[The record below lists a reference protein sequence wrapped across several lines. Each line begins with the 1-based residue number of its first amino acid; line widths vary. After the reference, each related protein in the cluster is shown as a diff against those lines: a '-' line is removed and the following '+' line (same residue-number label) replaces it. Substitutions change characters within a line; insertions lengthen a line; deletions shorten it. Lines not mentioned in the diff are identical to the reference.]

1 MVFLQFVHFTST
13 FTCYTGCEKGRK
25 VGCIMKK
32 IKAILFDKDGTLMDF
47 HSIWIKVAEELVA
60 ELIEL
65 HQLPQSLQVTILEE
79 IGVEGAYVHPRSVL
93 AAGTSL
99 DIAKIC
105 CKYIPSVKEGDMHQW
120 ISGNLFTLMYE
131 HRSHMRMTADLPK
144 VLQTLKEKGFILG
157 VVTADDFAPTE
168 LFLRQCQLEVFFDYI
183 IASDTFLAQKP
194 DKQIVESFC
203 EKFGLDPGEVVV
215 VGDTP
220 TDLHL
225 AKNSG
230 ACYAIG
236 VLSGTGD
243 RQTLAPLADIIL
255 DSVGNFISDSG
266 ELIWEREKSNL

>member
-1 MVFLQFVHFTST
+1 M
-13 FTCYTGCEKGRK
+13 E
-25 VGCIMKK
+25 K

-60 ELIEL
+60 ELVEL
-65 HQLPQSLQVTILEE
+65 HRLPQSLRLTILEK
-79 IGVEGAYVHPRSVL
+79 IGVEGAFVHPRSVL
-93 AAGTSL
+93 AAGTSH

-105 CKYIPSVKEGDMHQW
+105 CKYIPSVKESDMHHW
-120 ISGNLFTLMYE
+120 ISEKLFTLMYE

-144 VLQTLKEKGFILG
+144 LLQVLKEKGLILG
-157 VVTADDFAPTE
+157 IVTADDFAPTE
-168 LFLRQCQLEVFFDYI
+168 LFLKQCQLETFFDYI
-183 IASDTFLAQKP
+183 VASDTFPAQKP

-203 EKFGLDPGEVVV
+203 EEFGLDPREVVV

-243 RQTLAPLADIIL
+243 LQTLAPLADIVL
-255 DSVGNFISDSG
+255 DSVGHFISDSG

>member
-1 MVFLQFVHFTST
+1 M
-13 FTCYTGCEKGRK
+13 EK
-25 VGCIMKK
+25 V
-32 IKAILFDKDGTLMDF
+32 KAILFDKDGTLMDF

-65 HQLPQSLQVTILEE
+65 HQLPQSLQATILEE
-79 IGVEGAYVHPRSVL
+79 IGVEGVYVHPSSVL

-99 DIAKIC
+99 DMAKIC
-105 CKYIPSVKEGDMHQW
+105 CKYIPSVGESDMHHW
-120 ISGNLFTLMYE
+120 ISENLFTLMYE

-144 VLQTLKEKGFILG
+144 LLQALKEKGFILG

-168 LFLRQCQLEVFFDYI
+168 LFLKQCKIESFFDHI
-183 IASDTFLAQKP
+183 IASDTFPAQKP

-203 EKFGLDPGEVVV
+203 EKFELDPGEVVI

-220 TDLHL
+220 TDLYL

-243 RQTLAPLADIIL
+243 RQTLAPLADIVL
-255 DSVGNFISDSG
+255 DSVGHFISDSG

>member
-1 MVFLQFVHFTST
+1 M
-13 FTCYTGCEKGRK
+13 E
-25 VGCIMKK
+25 K

-47 HSIWIKVAEELVA
+47 HSIWIKVAEELVS
-60 ELIEL
+60 EFV
-65 HQLPQSLQVTILEE
+65 QSYKLPESLQGSLLKE
-79 IGVEGAYVHPRSVL
+79 IGVEGAYVNPHSAL
-93 AAGTSL
+93 AAGTSF
-99 DIAKIC
+99 DIAQIF
-105 CKYIPSVKEGDMHQW
+105 CKHISSVTEYDMHHW
-120 ISGNLFTLMYE
+120 ISEKLFTLMYE

-144 VLQTLKEKGFILG
+144 LLQVLKEKGFILG
-157 VVTADDFAPTE
+157 IVTADDFAPTE
-168 LFLRQCQLEVFFDYI
+168 LFLKQCQLESFFDYI
-183 IASDTFLAQKP
+183 VASDTFPAQKP

-203 EKFGLDPGEVVV
+203 EEFGLDPREVVV

-243 RQTLAPLADIIL
+243 LQTLAPLADIVL
-255 DSVGNFISDSG
+255 DSVGHFISDSG

>member
-1 MVFLQFVHFTST
+1 M
-13 FTCYTGCEKGRK
+13 EKVR
-25 VGCIMKK
+25 
-32 IKAILFDKDGTLMDF
+32 AILFDKDGTLMDF
-47 HSIWIKVAEELVA
+47 HSIWIKVAEELVV
-60 ELIEL
+60 EFV
-65 HQLPQSLQVTILEE
+65 QLYKLPASLQDVLLQE
-79 IGVEGAYVHPRSVL
+79 IGVEGVLVNPHSAL

-99 DIAKIC
+99 DIAQIF
-105 CKYIPSVKEGDMHQW
+105 CKHISSIEECDMHHW
-120 ISGNLFTLMYE
+120 ISEKIFKLMYE
-131 HRSHMRMTADLPK
+131 HRSHIRMTADLPII
-144 VLQTLKEKGFILG
+144 LQTLKDKGFILG
-157 VVTADDFAPTE
+157 IVTADDLAPTD
-168 LFLRQCQLEVFFDYI
+168 LFLKQCHLESFFDYI
-183 IASDTFLAQKP
+183 VASDTFPAQKP

-203 EKFGLDPGEVVV
+203 EKFGLSPREVVV

>member
-1 MVFLQFVHFTST
+1 M
-13 FTCYTGCEKGRK
+13 E
-25 VGCIMKK
+25 K

-65 HQLPQSLQVTILEE
+65 HQLPQSLQLTILGE
-79 IGVEGAYVHPRSVL
+79 IGVKGAFVHPSSVL

-105 CKYIPSVKEGDMHQW
+105 CKYIPSVKESDMHHW
-120 ISGNLFTLMYE
+120 ISGKLFTLMYE
-131 HRSHMRMTADLPK
+131 HRSHMRMTADLPR
-144 VLQTLKEKGFILG
+144 VLQTLKDKGFILG

-168 LFLRQCQLEVFFDYI
+168 LFLKQYRLESFFDCI
-183 IASDTFLAQKP
+183 VTADTFPAQKP
-194 DKQIVESFC
+194 DKQIVEAFC
-203 EKFGLDPGEVVV
+203 EKFSLDSSEVAV

-230 ACYAIG
+230 GCYAIG

-243 RQTLAPLADIIL
+243 RQTLAPLADVVL
-255 DSVGNFISDSG
+255 DSVGDLISSSG
-266 ELIWEREKSNL
+266 EFIWEQRKSNV

>member
-1 MVFLQFVHFTST
+1 
-13 FTCYTGCEKGRK
+13 
-25 VGCIMKK
+25 MKK
-32 IKAILFDKDGTLMDF
+32 VKAILFDKDGTLMDF
-47 HSIWIKVAEELVA
+47 HSIWIKVAEELVT

-65 HQLPQSLQVTILEE
+65 YHLPQSLQLTLLKE
-79 IGVEGAYVHPRSVL
+79 IGVEGAFVHPRSAL

-99 DIAKIC
+99 DVANAL
-105 CKYIPSVKEGDMHQW
+105 CKYIPSVKECEMHHW
-120 ISGNLFTLMYE
+120 VSEKLFTLMYE
-131 HRSHMRMTADLPK
+131 HRSYMRMTADLPRI
-144 VLQTLKEKGFILG
+144 LQTLKDKGFILG

-168 LFLRQCQLEVFFDYI
+168 LFLKQYQLESFFDCI
-183 IASDTFLAQKP
+183 VASDTFPAQKP
-194 DKQIVESFC
+194 DKQIVEAFC
-203 EKFGLDPGEVVV
+203 EKFSLDSSEVAV

-236 VLSGTGD
+236 VLSGTSD
-243 RQTLAPLADIIL
+243 LQTLAPLADIVL